1 MLDTSLLRFQS
12 NRCCLFLTV
21 NSTAKNHVVARETT
35 RRLYESRLLPVY
47 HVDFEVASLRYW
59 AKRGCETQITN
70 PDPPTTRDFLAI
82 GESDQ
87 NPQNFA
93 QVFRKLAL
101 FSLKVNSKGPS
112 GRLKQATNPIDGGLG
127 FPGIQHHGLYYTGR
141 VWILSLLKIRIQNL
155 PMNQPAKTRT
165 T

>member
-1 MLDTSLLRFQS
+1 M
-12 NRCCLFLTV
+12 
-21 NSTAKNHVVARETT
+21 
-35 RRLYESRLLPVY
+35 Y

-70 PDPPTTRDFLAI
+70 PDPPTTKDGGYRRRI
-82 GESDQ
+82 GPKH
-87 NPQNFA
+87 PQNFA
-93 QVFRKLAL
+93 QVFGNLAL
-101 FSLKVNSKGPS
+101 LKVNSKGPS

-127 FPGIQHHGLYYTGR
+127 FSGIQHHGLYYTGR